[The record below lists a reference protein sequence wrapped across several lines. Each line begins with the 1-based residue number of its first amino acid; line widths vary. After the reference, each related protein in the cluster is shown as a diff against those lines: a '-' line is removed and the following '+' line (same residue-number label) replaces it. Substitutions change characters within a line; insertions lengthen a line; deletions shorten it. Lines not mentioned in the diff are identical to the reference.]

1 MHVVDDG
8 NCVNVKMAWTWQP
21 RHNIG
26 NGNWYCCVED
36 EDGDD
41 DASDDDCCQCRV
53 VQNDDSYEPENFF
66 CHRR

>member
-1 MHVVDDG
+1 
-8 NCVNVKMAWTWQP
+8 
-21 RHNIG
+21 
-26 NGNWYCCVED
+26 VED

-53 VQNDDSYEPENFF
+53 VQNDDSYERENFF